1 MTTLPLTDFQVHW
14 PPQQLEQHFQP
25 PRTLRCFAD
34 RPRSLHAL
42 LANAVARRPQAEAL
56 VCDDTR
62 LTYAQLNQRVGQL
75 AAGWRAMGVHAG
87 DRIALLLGNRVEFVL
102 CLLAATRLGA
112 ITVPMSIRE
121 QAPGLRY
128 MLEHCA
134 AVMLVH
140 EAELSD
146 LLPSASDMP
155 SLRWRVALAPCP
167 GSLSW
172 TEMCGADVLDEV
184 VPVREEDTA
193 VILYTSGTTG
203 RPKGAMLSHLGMVH
217 SCMHFQA
224 GMGLGP
230 NDVSIAAVPLS
241 HVTGLVALV
250 ATMLHCA
257 AKLVIMP
264 VFKAPKFLQ
273 LAQREHMTHSLMVPA
288 MYNLCLLQ
296 PDFSATDLQHWRVG
310 AYGGAPMP
318 VASIEALAQT
328 QPQLVLMN
336 CYGATETTSPA
347 TIMPPGMTQRHND
360 TVGQAV
366 VCADMKVVDDDGQE
380 LPAGSMGEICI
391 KGPMVVAG
399 YWNNPEA
406 SIAAL
411 RGGWLHTG
419 DLGRVDEEGYLY
431 VVDRKKDMLI
441 SGGLNVYPAEIERVL
456 AGMPGIIE
464 VAVIGVPHEK
474 WGEAPAVVV
483 FTGGAEVKAED
494 VLARCKAQLADFKL
508 PRYFHV
514 SPTPLPRNMSGK
526 ILKRELKIEL
536 AHLPQTSQ
544 AIR

>member
-1 MTTLPLTDFQVHW
+1 MTTFQVHW
-14 PPQQLEQHFQP
+14 PPQQPEAHFQP
-25 PRTLRCFAD
+25 PRTLRCFAQ

-42 LANAVARRPQAEAL
+42 LTNALASRPQAEAL
-56 VCDDTR
+56 VCEDTR

-75 AAGWRAMGVHAG
+75 AAGWKRLGIQAG
-87 DRIALLLGNRVEFVL
+87 DRIALLLGNRVEFVV

-121 QAPGLRY
+121 QTPGLQY

-140 EAELSD
+140 EAALSAVLPASGEL
-146 LLPSASDMP
+146 P
-155 SLRWRVALAPCP
+155 SLRWRVSIEACH
-167 GSLSW
+167 GSLAWETMFVSDPL
-172 TEMCGADVLDEV
+172 EDVAAVQED
-184 VPVREEDTA
+184 DTA

-264 VFKAPKFLQ
+264 VFKAPLFLQ

-296 PDFSATDLQHWRVG
+296 PDFPNTDLRHWRVG

-347 TIMPPGMTQRHND
+347 TIMPPGMTPLHND

-366 VCADMKVVDDDGQE
+366 VCGDIQVVDDDGQA
-380 LPAGSMGEICI
+380 LPAGSMGEIWI
-391 KGPMVVAG
+391 TGPMVVAG

-406 SIAAL
+406 TAQEFVDGFWKSGDMGSIDD
-411 RGGWLHTG
+411 H
-419 DLGRVDEEGYLY
+419 GYVRIL
-431 VVDRKKDMLI
+431 DRKKDMLNR
-441 SGGLNVYPAEIERVL
+441 GGYKIYC
-456 AGMPGIIE
+456 IE
-464 VAVIGVPHEK
+464 VENTLYQH
-474 WGEAPAVVV
+474 PAVVECAIV
-483 FTGGAEVKAED
+483 AKPCSVLGERVHAFVSVREAVDAQTLTDFCSSRLSREKVPESFTIVTDA
-494 VLARCKAQLADFKL
+494 
-508 PRYFHV
+508 
-514 SPTPLPRNMSGK
+514 LPRNANGK
-526 ILKRELKIEL
+526 LMKRLMREQLLQSLGL
-536 AHLPQTSQ
+536 A
-544 AIR
+544 